1 MRSRS
6 PRPFRLPMP
15 ASLGIALMGMAAAVM
30 GEGGAVAGE
39 PGASAASA
47 ARPASSP
54 GGCPTMDRI
63 EGAEALLAVMDRTPA
78 RAVRLL
84 LKVGPDATA
93 LARLRQALQP
103 STATLEPL
111 GRGPWLVAELD
122 AAQLRTLLA
131 TCEVQAVQR
140 DQPAPTG

>member
-1 MRSRS
+1 
-6 PRPFRLPMP
+6 MP
-15 ASLGIALMGMAAAVM
+15 ASLVIALMGMAAAVM

-47 ARPASSP
+47 VRPASSP

-84 LKVGPDATA
+84 LKVGPDTA

-103 STATLEPL
+103 ATVALEPL